1 MSAGGG
7 DRDVTFRAAFEGGEA
22 VEGLKSVETGV
33 ESLKTEIKTVPAAA
47 SELDEAMT
55 RAAAAVARL
64 SDPKLSPIALQRAV
78 LQADIATE
86 GLAEAMKKAAATGG
100 PTPPEMTAKVKQFET
115 AVTAANTRAGALR
128 DRMGDLRSQGN
139 LASTSIETLAGKLG
153 SAQSALQEAANSS
166 NKMVEGLAKAGLAA
180 FAVVEGFKLLDQAAQ
195 QVVAGAK
202 MLGDAYVAHVEKSA
216 RATTAAYT
224 HELALRA
231 VEKGLIAAGGSA
243 LELDK
248 RFESLISGTNRAAK
262 ELQDF
267 ANGAGVKVPESFFKL
282 QQAAFGMETTLA
294 LAFTRGKAAFLD
306 WASTNEARLKQ
317 IEAEYNRHGV
327 RVPEYIAKAIAALK
341 REGEQIALNTKLVED
356 QKNALENLVK
366 SKAAEQTA
374 NYKVADSIKAVVAEA
389 AKAITAAEDSISAA
403 RHSAEEKIRALKQE
417 EISQEE
423 FNTRKRAILSE
434 MDAAIAAASDDEVA
448 ARAKAE
454 EANRKLASQYGLT
467 SGQMKNA
474 LEDAKNLTRGTD
486 AARDADEGLK
496 NMAGKLAEALA
507 EQEKI
512 WGNSKTEAE
521 KWASAIE
528 VVAKRTEAPKETIT
542 KFGEAFFKI
551 GEDAKNVDKNG
562 NLAATAI
569 EKIGTVSIIA
579 QGRLAAL
586 RGEIA
591 YLNTAIDNLDK
602 KTKNAADGGGGG
614 GSDLGGDITGGK
626 LGESSD

>member
-33 ESLKTEIKTVPAAA
+33 KNLGDEVKSTAKAPD
-47 SELDEAMT
+47 ELAEAMA
-55 RAAAAVARL
+55 RAEKAVAKL
-64 SDPKLSPIALQRAV
+64 TDPALSPIALQRAV
-78 LQADIATE
+78 LQADLATE
-86 GLAEAMKKAAATGG
+86 GLTQAMKKAAATGG

-216 RATTAAYT
+216 KATTAAYA

-294 LAFTRGKAAFLD
+294 LAFTRGKASFLD
-306 WASTNEARLKQ
+306 WASTNESRLKQ
-317 IEAEYNRHGV
+317 IEAEFNRHGV

-366 SKAAEQTA
+366 AKAAEQTA
-374 NYKVADSIKAVVAEA
+374 NYKVADSMKAVAVEA
-389 AKAITAAEDSISAA
+389 AKAITSAQESADSAKRTAEQ
-403 RHSAEEKIRALKQE
+403 KILALKQE

-423 FNTRKRAILSE
+423 FNARKRVILKE
-434 MDAAIAAASDDEVA
+434 MDAAIAEASDAEVT
-448 ARAKAE
+448 ARAEAE
-454 EANRKLASQYGLT
+454 EANRKLATQYGLT
-467 SGQMKNA
+467 GEQMKKA
-474 LEDAKNLTRGTD
+474 LQDAKNLAEGTN
-486 AARDADEGLK
+486 AARDADESLRG
-496 NMAGKLAEALA
+496 MSEKLAEAMA
-507 EQEKI
+507 AQEKT
-512 WGNSKTEAE
+512 WGPNKTEAD
-521 KWASAIE
+521 KWTLAIKEVAQKAQDAATKVEDLADQFEQVTDGASSTADE
-528 VVAKRTEAPKETIT
+528 VGKAKEGIKA
-542 KFGEAFFKI
+542 I
-551 GEDAKNVDKNG
+551 GE
-562 NLAATAI
+562 
-569 EKIGTVSIIA
+569 VSLIA
-579 QGRLAAL
+579 EGRLAAL
-586 RGEIA
+586 LSQIKLVGDGMDE
-591 YLNTAIDNLDK
+591 TARAAKRMQDAIGAA
-602 KTKNAADGGGGG
+602 KT
-614 GSDLGGDITGGK
+614 
-626 LGESSD
+626 